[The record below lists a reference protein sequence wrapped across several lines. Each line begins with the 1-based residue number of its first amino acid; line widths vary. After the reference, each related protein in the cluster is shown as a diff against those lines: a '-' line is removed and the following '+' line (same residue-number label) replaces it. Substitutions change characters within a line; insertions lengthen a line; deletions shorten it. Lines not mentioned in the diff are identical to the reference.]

1 MGDNVKKYFIL
12 NFKIHVVFD
21 IPMIKKTLLITVFC
35 LLAVGLSFSQNVPR
49 LQKYVIGVGAKAY
62 LPASPDTITRNLSED
77 GSVVYT
83 CEVPWDGFNFS
94 VIMVQFKDEVNNES
108 QEELLISY
116 LDYLKGQFKVSESA
130 GYGKGHAMDSHPQ
143 AKGVIDFWVGEDKT
157 QYQLKGWID
166 STTLAVMIIYGKKE
180 YPIFNVAQLFLNGF
194 RFPD

>member
-1 MGDNVKKYFIL
+1 MMKWIL
-12 NFKIHVVFD
+12 I
-21 IPMIKKTLLITVFC
+21 ITAFC
-35 LLAVGLSFSQNVPR
+35 LLAIAPSFSQNVPR
-49 LQKYVIGVGAKAY
+49 LQKYEVGGGAKAY
-62 LPASPDTITRNLSED
+62 LPAPPDSITRNLSED

-83 CEVPWDGFNFS
+83 CEVPWDGFIFS
-94 VIMVQFKDEVNNES
+94 VIMVQFKDEVDVGS

-130 GYGKGHAMDSHPQ
+130 GYGKGHVMDSHPP
-143 AKGVIDFWVGEDKT
+143 AKAVIDYWAGEDKT